1 MRLVF
6 WTVTFFITKISSDRK
21 SETAG
26 LGVKYHYLCT
36 KHSIMSDKHIRFD
49 WAIKRLL
56 RQKANFGILEGFVS
70 ELLGFD
76 ITIQSIGESEG
87 NKDDADDKYN
97 RVDILAETVSK
108 ELILVE
114 VQNEKKHNYFHR
126 MNYGQ
131 AKLITDYMHEGDD
144 YENVRKVYSIN
155 IVYFE
160 LGQGDDYIY
169 KGRVDFFG
177 LHRPDDQLQLSAVQ
191 KSIYHKQ
198 HTADLFATYYIIKT
212 NKFDDIARDSLDQ
225 WIYFLKNN
233 EFPAEVSAKG
243 LKLAQER
250 LRTDNLSSPDK
261 EAYAQYMKDIRDR
274 ESEIA
279 TAFFDGQD
287 LVRAESMK
295 LISEALALAEKERA
309 EKEKALQRESDALQR
324 ESDALADKEKNRT
337 ALINTVIEFTV
348 LGIDVDKIASITG
361 LTIDEIRAIRS

>member
-1 MRLVF
+1 MNFIYTMGSSYFEQRLVF
-6 WTVTFFITKISSDRK
+6 SPVSFCGDPPPTTKISIFATNYS
-21 SETAG
+21 T
-26 LGVKYHYLCT
+26 
-36 KHSIMSDKHIRFD
+36 MSDKHIRFD

-76 ITIQSIGESEG
+76 IFIQSIGESEG
-87 NKDDADDKYN
+87 NKDDAADKYN
-97 RVDILAETVSK
+97 RVDILAETKSK

-126 MNYGQ
+126 MNFGQ

-144 YENVRKVYSIN
+144 YEKVRKVYSIN

-160 LGQGDDYIY
+160 LGQGNDYVY
-169 KGRVDFFG
+169 KGQVDFFG
-177 LHRPDDQLQLSAVQ
+177 LHRPDDKLQLSAVQ
-191 KSIYHKQ
+191 KSIYHKK

-212 NKFDDIARDSLDQ
+212 KKFDDIARDSLDQ

-250 LRTDNLSSPDK
+250 LLTDNLTSPDK
-261 EAYAQYMKDIRDR
+261 EAYVQYMKDIRDR

-279 TAFFDGQD
+279 TAFYDGQD
-287 LVRAESMK
+287 LVRAEVMK
-295 LISEALALAEKERA
+295 LLSEAEAETEKALALAEKERA
-309 EKEKALQRESDALQR
+309 EKVS
-324 ESDALADKEKNRT
+324 ALAEKEKNRSALAQT
-337 ALINTVIEFTV
+337 AKMLLSMGVIK
-348 LGIDVDKIASITG
+348 VDIAKNIG
-361 LTIDEIRAIRS
+361 LTPDELEEMLS

>member
-1 MRLVF
+1 M
-6 WTVTFFITKISSDRK
+6 
-21 SETAG
+21 
-26 LGVKYHYLCT
+26 
-36 KHSIMSDKHIRFD
+36 
-49 WAIKRLL
+49 
-56 RQKANFGILEGFVS
+56 
-70 ELLGFD
+70 
-76 ITIQSIGESEG
+76 
-87 NKDDADDKYN
+87 
-97 RVDILAETVSK
+97 
-108 ELILVE
+108 
-114 VQNEKKHNYFHR
+114 
-126 MNYGQ
+126 
-131 AKLITDYMHEGDD
+131 
-144 YENVRKVYSIN
+144 YSIN

-160 LGQGDDYIY
+160 LGQGNDYIY
-169 KGRVDFFG
+169 KGQVDFFG
-177 LHRPDDQLQLSAVQ
+177 LHRPDDQLQLSAAQ

-243 LKLAQER
+243 LKMAQER

-261 EAYAQYMKDIRDR
+261 EAYEQYMKDIRDR

-309 EKEKALQRESDALQR
+309 EKES
-324 ESDALADKEKNRT
+324 ALAEKEKERAEKEKERAEKEKNRA

>member
-1 MRLVF
+1 
-6 WTVTFFITKISSDRK
+6 
-21 SETAG
+21 
-26 LGVKYHYLCT
+26 
-36 KHSIMSDKHIRFD
+36 MSDKHIRFD

-87 NKDDADDKYN
+87 NKDDAGDKYN
-97 RVDILAETVSK
+97 RVDILAETMTK
-108 ELILVE
+108 EIILVE

-126 MNYGQ
+126 MNYSQ

-144 YENVRKVYSIN
+144 YELVRKVYSIN

-160 LGQGDDYIY
+160 LGQGHDYVY
-169 KGRVDFFG
+169 KGQVDFFG
-177 LHRPDDQLQLSAVQ
+177 LHHTDDQLQLSAAQ

-212 NKFDDIARDSLDQ
+212 NKFDDIARDRLDQ

-250 LRTDNLSSPDK
+250 LRKDSLSASDK
-261 EAYAQYMKDIRDR
+261 EAYEQYMKDIRDR
-274 ESEIA
+274 ESELA
-279 TAFFDGQD
+279 TAYYDGQE
-287 LVRAESMK
+287 RAR
-295 LISEALALAEKERA
+295 SEAQQLLSEAEAEREQALALAEKNRS
-309 EKEKALQRESDALQR
+309 ALL
-324 ESDALADKEKNRT
+324 
-337 ALINTVIEFTV
+337 NTVKEFSA
-348 LGIDVDKIASITG
+348 LGLSADKIALITG
-361 LTIDEIRAIRS
+361 LSSDEIRSILQ